1 MGVDGL
7 VLVSPVLDFARS
19 QSRRSLYE
27 HVARLPS
34 YAAAHRGLNR
44 DISRADM
51 ADVESYA
58 RTEFT
63 VDLMAG
69 LKDEAALGRINA
81 RVSRLTGLPPVL
93 VARHAGRVPMGVF
106 VDEFR
111 RADKRVVSIYD
122 ALVTGLD
129 PSPYGQGPG
138 AQDQMRLGLHAPI
151 IQAMVGLY
159 RDKLAWFPQDGRYF
173 FQNEQAGRQWDW
185 GDRSRQEAVRDFAS
199 AMALDSG
206 MRTLVA
212 HGLTDLVTPYFETQ
226 MVLDQMPPIG
236 DPARLR
242 FEVYAGGH
250 MFYSREDSRK
260 KFSDDAKALMVR

>member
-1 MGVDGL
+1 VPE
-7 VLVSPVLDFARS
+7 V
-19 QSRRSLYE
+19 
-27 HVARLPS
+27 
-34 YAAAHRGLNR
+34 
-44 DISRADM
+44 
-51 ADVESYA
+51 
-58 RTEFT
+58 
-63 VDLMAG
+63 
-69 LKDEAALGRINA
+69 
-81 RVSRLTGLPPVL
+81 TGLPREL
-93 VARHAGRVPMGVF
+93 VARHAGRVPMDVF

-159 RDKLAWFPQDGRYF
+159 RDRLDWFPKDGRYF

-185 GDRSRQEAVRDFAS
+185 GDRSRQESVRDFTS
-199 AMALDSG
+199 VMALDPD
-206 MRTLVA
+206 MRTLIA

-236 DPARLR
+236 DPARMR

-260 KFSDDAKALMVR
+260 KFRDDARAMMGR